1 MRNLKNRD
9 TYNSAVLND
18 LLDRYPTFAS
28 LTNYELVTKQETAY
42 IKERV
47 ISQLLQIILMRK
59 TDCI

>member
-47 ISQLLQIILMRK
+47 ISQLMQIILMRK